1 MAETTIIHRLQIL
14 GPAGTSTYELPMGTA
29 VLGRRDADLV
39 LDDPLVSRRHA
50 QIESS
55 DAGCT
60 ITDTKSSNGTKINGI
75 RLKEYDPHP
84 LNPGDVIEIGAYTL
98 TYEMGEIAVAAEAV
112 APPPVPEPVAE
123 LEPLPELPASGS
135 AVVSEPPPKPSRKS
149 RAETKINGGPPADQP
164 PVPPSLPPLPEPEAE
179 PPAYTPPPGLSL
191 TESRYLQYLPGIYHT
206 SFMKRFLALFESIY
220 APIEWTVDN
229 FDVFLHPATA
239 PADFLPWLANWF
251 DLTFDQSWDEA
262 RRRAILMEAHQIYAR
277 RGTRWALSRV
287 LEIYT
292 GLVPEIDDTGENL
305 EPFTFTV
312 TLPARESEVN
322 ATLITRL
329 INAHKPAHT
338 SYLLQFK

>member
-1 MAETTIIHRLQIL
+1 
-14 GPAGTSTYELPMGTA
+14 MGTA
-29 VLGRRDADLV
+29 VIGRRDADLV
-39 LDDPLVSRRHA
+39 LDDQLVSRRHA
-50 QIESS
+50 QIECS

-60 ITDTKSSNGTKINGI
+60 LTDTKSSNGTKVNGI
-75 RLKEYDPHP
+75 RLKADDPHP
-84 LNPGDVIEIGAYTL
+84 LNPGDVIEIGAFTL
-98 TYEMGEIAVAAEAV
+98 TYEMEEVVTVAAEV
-112 APPPVPEPVAE
+112 VTPPPVSEPAPTPEPEPVQPEPPIAE
-123 LEPLPELPASGS
+123 P
-135 AVVSEPPPKPSRKS
+135 VVASEPPPKPARKS
-149 RAETKINGGPPADQP
+149 RAETKVNGGPPSHQP
-164 PVPPSLPPLPEPEAE
+164 PAPPDLPPAPEPEGE
-179 PPAYTPPPGLSL
+179 PAYTPPPGLSL

-262 RRRAILMEAHQIYAR
+262 KRRTILAEAHQIYAR
-277 RGTRWALSRV
+277 RGTRWALSRI

-292 GLVPEIDDTGENL
+292 GFTPEIDDTGESL

-312 TLPARESEVN
+312 SLPVPESEVN
-322 ATLITRL
+322 ATLIARL

-338 SYLLQFK
+338 SYTLRYK